1 MNFSYTVTYF
11 LFNVFQFQDVLTES
25 DKAMSVV
32 KDLFGDDP
40 KVMYMLQL
48 INFFI
53 SGNFFSFFLDMVNY
67 AINEVETKEK

>member
-48 INFFI
+48 IFY
-53 SGNFFSFFLDMVNY
+53 LR
-67 AINEVETKEK
+67 